1 MQHSFLNMVPSRMLE
16 DLSGLYLDPAPLIEL
31 WNRTQVREPY
41 EIGEIEDLFFSL
53 EDEKGEVP

>member
-1 MQHSFLNMVPSRMLE
+1 MVPSRMLE